1 MNQTEVKMAEENEL
15 SEHLAHVQE
24 LFVEHVGGLKYFV
37 LSMLPDPDEAQD
49 IVQETFITIT
59 AKANDF
65 SKGSNFKAWAYT
77 IARFKVM
84 ETYKKNKREANRLS
98 DTVIELLAAEADE
111 FDKDTS
117 ASDALKSCLKKLSP
131 KVSKMI
137 ELRYQEGWKPSKIA
151 EAIGWTAEAVYV
163 ALSRTRTSLRSCI
176 ETQLK
181 SPGA

>member
-1 MNQTEVKMAEENEL
+1 MAEENQL
-15 SEHLAHVQE
+15 SEHTIYVQE

-37 LSMLPDPDEAQD
+37 LSMLPDPDAAQD
-49 IVQETFITIT
+49 VVQETFITIT
-59 AKANDF
+59 AKAHEF

-77 IARFKVM
+77 IARFKVL
-84 ETYKKNKREANRLS
+84 ETYKRQKREANRLS
-98 DTVIELLAAEADE
+98 DSVIELLASEADE

-117 ASDALKSCLKKLSP
+117 QSDALKACLNKLSP

-151 EAIGWTAEAVYV
+151 EAIDWTAEAVYV

-176 ETQLK
+176 EKQLK
-181 SPGA
+181 SSGA

>member
-1 MNQTEVKMAEENEL
+1 MAEDKQI
-15 SEHLAHVQE
+15 SEHTIHVQE

-49 IVQETFITIT
+49 VVQETFITIT
-59 AKANDF
+59 AKAHEF

-77 IARFKVM
+77 IARFKVL
-84 ETYKKNKREANRLS
+84 ETYKKKKREANRLS
-98 DTVIELLAAEADE
+98 DSVIELLASEADE

-117 ASDALKSCLKKLSP
+117 QTDALKSCLKKLSP

-151 EAIGWTAEAVYV
+151 EQIGWTAEAVYV

-176 ETQLK
+176 ESQLR
-181 SPGA
+181 SSGA

>member
-1 MNQTEVKMAEENEL
+1 MAEKHEINE
-15 SEHLAHVQE
+15 HTIYVQE

-49 IVQETFITIT
+49 VVQETFITIT
-59 AKANDF
+59 AKAQEF
-65 SKGSNFKAWAYT
+65 SKGTNFKAWAYT
-77 IARFKVM
+77 IARFKVL
-84 ETYKKNKREANRLS
+84 ETYKKKKREANRLS
-98 DTVIELLAAEADE
+98 DSVIELLASEADE

-117 ASDALKSCLKKLSP
+117 QTDALKSCLKKLSP

-163 ALSRTRTSLRSCI
+163 ALSRTRTSLKSCI

-181 SPGA
+181 SSGA